1 MNILRKLFSRT
12 QLDGQALARSP
23 ELADYAQIDLLS
35 QFQPP
40 RPLHSEAE
48 RRPWERV
55 LPRSYEQTISLF
67 LKQGWLEP
75 RIAPESVVAQQGDEI
90 LARDPK
96 LGVTEKAQPFLASY
110 QERLEQEKAQAMAR
124 VRQALEERDT
134 SQALAIRRAYEARF
148 PLGKA
153 PWTGPE
159 PQLSHSALTRRILFL
174 DHWLVADLS
183 PETQAWLKLYAGEQH
198 LWGASWRLPPEA
210 IPAQVADEL
219 ATPGMDASEAAY
231 WRAQQ
236 LVLYVENQDTWQRC
250 KGGDHV
256 RRLAIQGPDDEFTCD
271 HCRGFLG
278 QEFLVDRVPELP
290 HRECTSPRGCRCQYV
305 PVLES
310 YSAA

>member
-1 MNILRKLFSRT
+1 MNFLRKLFSRT
-12 QLDGQALARSP
+12 PPDGPALARSP

-40 RPLHSEAE
+40 RPLHTQAE

-75 RIAPESVVAQQGDEI
+75 KVGSGDRVDQKGDEI
-90 LARDPK
+90 LARDPR
-96 LGVTEKAQPFLASY
+96 LGVTEKAQPFLAIY
-110 QERLEQEKAQAMAR
+110 RERLEREKAQAMDQAR
-124 VRQALEERDT
+124 RALEERDT

-183 PETQAWLKLYAGEQH
+183 PETQAWLKLYAAEQH
-198 LWGASWRLPPEA
+198 LWGAGWRLPAEE
-210 IPAQVADEL
+210 IPTTVAEEL
-219 ATPGMDASEAAY
+219 VTPGMDGPEAAY

-236 LVLYVENQDTWQRC
+236 LVLYVENQETWQRC

-271 HCRGFLG
+271 HCRRFRG

-310 YSAA
+310 